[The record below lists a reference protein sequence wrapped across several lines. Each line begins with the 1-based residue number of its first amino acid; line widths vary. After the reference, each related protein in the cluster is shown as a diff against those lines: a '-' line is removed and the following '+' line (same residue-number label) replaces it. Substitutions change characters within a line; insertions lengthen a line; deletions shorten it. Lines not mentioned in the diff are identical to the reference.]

1 MQERPLTTQ
10 KNGPLLGR
18 KSQPANT
25 TNPSIPLPAEGQKK
39 TAVAKPPAKVHSQPK
54 SVYSSA
60 LYGKVLSVD
69 LYNDPSASL
78 ASFMSN
84 NESGKAKAVKRVRK
98 SEDEG
103 AAFGVK
109 TQRKQPQTEILIKL
123 DHEGVMSPKTK
134 KTKAL
139 MMMEGQNRTK
149 RDSKA
154 VMGVNYTTVTS
165 TTPTDKT
172 LKPKTEPETVNTDS
186 VANYNIRKLGSSTD
200 GRVSVKGSGEKEAQ
214 SENCSS
220 SSSSSSESDG
230 EEERRTSPETK
241 TKQDSSST
249 SSRASSPTSS
259 SSSSSSS
266 SSTAGFNSSSSS
278 SSSSST
284 TSDEESSCSSDEE
297 APAVPQPLSPQEQP
311 PTENDEEDVEEKAE
325 VKTELPLTTTKVQKQ
340 QDPPKQQAKQ
350 QKQQKVKKSVG
361 RPKRRE
367 GIHLPTTKELAKRQ
381 RLPSVEN
388 RPKISAFLP
397 ARQLWKWFGKPT
409 QVSHDISK
417 KSVVNTLD
425 VLIYSVI

>member
-1 MQERPLTTQ
+1 MQERPTAAL
-10 KNGPLLGR
+10 KSGPLLGR
-18 KSQPANT
+18 KSQPANII
-25 TNPSIPLPAEGQKK
+25 NPSIPIAAEGQKK

-54 SVYSSA
+54 SVYASA

-78 ASFMSN
+78 ASFMSS
-84 NESGKAKAVKRVRK
+84 NESGKAKAVKRVRRTEDDGATFAVK
-98 SEDEG
+98 S
-103 AAFGVK
+103 
-109 TQRKQPQTEILIKL
+109 QRKQPQTEILIKL

-139 MMMEGQNRTK
+139 MMMEGQNHTK
-149 RDSKA
+149 RENKA

-172 LKPKTEPETVNTDS
+172 LKPKTETETINTDS
-186 VANYNIRKLGSSTD
+186 SVTYSIRKLGSSAD
-200 GRVSVKGSGEKEAQ
+200 SCGNVKSSGDKEAQ

-230 EEERRTSPETK
+230 EEERRTSSETK

-249 SSRASSPTSS
+249 SSRASSPTSF

-297 APAVPQPLSPQEQP
+297 APSAPQPLSPQEQP
-311 PTENDEEDVEEKAE
+311 PTENDEEDVDEKAE
-325 VKTELPLTTTKVQKQ
+325 VKTEPLATTPKAQKE

-350 QKQQKVKKSVG
+350 QKQQKVKKGVG

-409 QVSHDISK
+409 QVSPD
-417 KSVVNTLD
+417 KS
-425 VLIYSVI
+425 

>member
-1 MQERPLTTQ
+1 M
-10 KNGPLLGR
+10 
-18 KSQPANT
+18 
-25 TNPSIPLPAEGQKK
+25 
-39 TAVAKPPAKVHSQPK
+39 
-54 SVYSSA
+54 
-60 LYGKVLSVD
+60 D

-84 NESGKAKAVKRVRK
+84 NESGKASAVKRVRK
-98 SEDEG
+98 SEDKEVG
-103 AAFGVK
+103 FGMK
-109 TQRKQPQTEILIKL
+109 TQRKQPQKEILIKL

-139 MMMEGQNRTK
+139 MMMEGQNRTR
-149 RDSKA
+149 RDNKTS
-154 VMGVNYTTVTS
+154 VIGVNYTTVTS
-165 TTPTDKT
+165 TTPSDKT
-172 LKPKTEPETVNTDS
+172 LKPKTEPEMINADS
-186 VANYNIRKLGSSTD
+186 VATYSIRKLGSSTD
-200 GRVSVKGSGEKEAQ
+200 SRVSVKSSGEKEPQ

-230 EEERRTSPETK
+230 EEERRTSSETK

-266 SSTAGFNSSSSS
+266 SSTAEFNSSSSS

-284 TSDEESSCSSDEE
+284 TSDEESSCSSDED
-297 APAVPQPLSPQEQP
+297 AASVPQPLSSEEQP
-311 PTENDEEDVEEKAE
+311 PIENDDEDVEEKAE
-325 VKTELPLTTTKVQKQ
+325 VKTEPPPSSSKIQKQ
-340 QDPPKQQAKQ
+340 QAPPKQQAKQ
-350 QKQQKVKKSVG
+350 QKQQKVKKGVG

-409 QVSHDISK
+409 QVSSDISRK
-417 KSVVNTLD
+417 
-425 VLIYSVI
+425 YM

>member
-1 MQERPLTTQ
+1 MQVRPLTTQ
-10 KNGPLLGR
+10 KSGLLLGR
-18 KSQPANT
+18 KNQPANT

-39 TAVAKPPAKVHSQPK
+39 TTAANPPAKLHSQPK

-78 ASFMSN
+78 ASFISN
-84 NESGKAKAVKRVRK
+84 NENGKAKAVNRVRK

-103 AAFGVK
+103 GAFGVK
-109 TQRKQPQTEILIKL
+109 NQRKQPQTEILIKL

-149 RDSKA
+149 RENKV
-154 VMGVNYTTVTS
+154 VMGVNYTTVSS
-165 TTPTDKT
+165 TTPTEKT
-172 LKPKTEPETVNTDS
+172 LKPKTEPEAINTDS
-186 VANYNIRKLGSSTD
+186 VASYSVRKLGSSTD
-200 GRVSVKGSGEKEAQ
+200 SCASVKSSGEKEPQ
-214 SENCSS
+214 SENCSSS

-297 APAVPQPLSPQEQP
+297 VPAAPQPLSPRDQP
-311 PTENDEEDVEEKAE
+311 PTENDDEDMEEKAE
-325 VKTELPLTTTKVQKQ
+325 MKTEPPPDTSKVQKQ
-340 QDPPKQQAKQ
+340 QAPPKQQA
-350 QKQQKVKKSVG
+350 KQQKVKKSVG

-409 QVSHDISK
+409 QVSLDISNK
-417 KSVVNTLD
+417 YV
-425 VLIYSVI
+425 

>member
-10 KNGPLLGR
+10 KSGPLLGR

-25 TNPSIPLPAEGQKK
+25 TNPSIPIPTDGQKK
-39 TAVAKPPAKVHSQPK
+39 TAVGKPLAKVHSQPK

-78 ASFMSN
+78 ASFLSN
-84 NESGKAKAVKRVRK
+84 NESGKAKAVKRLRK
-98 SEDEG
+98 SEDDG
-103 AAFGVK
+103 APFGVK

-139 MMMEGQNRTK
+139 MMMEGQNGTK
-149 RDSKA
+149 RDNKA

-165 TTPTDKT
+165 ATPTDKT
-172 LKPKTEPETVNTDS
+172 LKPKTEPETINTDS
-186 VANYNIRKLGSSTD
+186 MTTYSIRKLGGSTD
-200 GRVSVKGSGEKEAQ
+200 SHVSVKGSGEKDAQ
-214 SENCSS
+214 SERCSSS

-230 EEERRTSPETK
+230 EEERRTLSETK
-241 TKQDSSST
+241 TKQDSSSS

-278 SSSSST
+278 SSSSTT

-297 APAVPQPLSPQEQP
+297 APAAPEPLSPQEQT
-311 PTENDEEDVEEKAE
+311 PTENEEEDVEE
-325 VKTELPLTTTKVQKQ
+325 VKTEPQSTTPKVEEQ
-340 QDPPKQQAKQ
+340 QAPPKQQAKQ
-350 QKQQKVKKSVG
+350 QKQQKMKKSVG

-409 QVSHDISK
+409 QVSLCNSK
-417 KSVVNTLD
+417 WNVMN
-425 VLIYSVI
+425 VLITFI

>member
-1 MQERPLTTQ
+1 MQERPHTTQ
-10 KNGPLLGR
+10 KSGPLLGR

-25 TNPSIPLPAEGQKK
+25 TTPSIPIPAEGQKK

-103 AAFGVK
+103 VAFGVK

-149 RDSKA
+149 RDNKTA

-172 LKPKTEPETVNTDS
+172 LKPKTEPETINTDS
-186 VANYNIRKLGSSTD
+186 VASYGIRKLGSSTD
-200 GRVSVKGSGEKEAQ
+200 SRASVKSSGEKETR

-297 APAVPQPLSPQEQP
+297 APAAPQPLSPQEQP

-325 VKTELPLTTTKVQKQ
+325 VKTESPPSTPKAQKE

-409 QVSHDISK
+409 QVSLDISK
-417 KSVVNTLD
+417 KSVQYNERSEYYCV
-425 VLIYSVI
+425 